1 MNDKLFNQYIKALKN
16 NDIPLINRFS
26 ELFLSNIEPNE
37 LIQRIKRFQFLDLL
51 SLEDNKLKCEIE
63 KILVH
68 NNICNIINSYSVFQ
82 KGTRFYRVRLLDNQ
96 TIPNENLKDI
106 SDFWNPPVEY
116 VRKYGRLNKP
126 HESLLYT
133 TFNPHTAIYEA
144 HISTNELFVIFIYET
159 KKDVKVPWIG
169 SPTNYEHH
177 NITNPKAICNHEILK
192 NFLID
197 EFTRKVPQGQEQLYR
212 ITEHI
217 AKEYFVAPESVGWRY
232 PSIKDNGADNI
243 CFSSNNLN
251 QNLDLVGGIVGTLCE
266 NEIFELEYVIK
277 GGEVGNGIIY
287 KDEEGLALFGL
298 MFPEFNHV

>member
-116 VRKYGRLNKP
+116 VTMKY
-126 HESLLYT
+126 
-133 TFNPHTAIYEA
+133 
-144 HISTNELFVIFIYET
+144 
-159 KKDVKVPWIG
+159 
-169 SPTNYEHH
+169 
-177 NITNPKAICNHEILK
+177 
-192 NFLID
+192 
-197 EFTRKVPQGQEQLYR
+197 
-212 ITEHI
+212 
-217 AKEYFVAPESVGWRY
+217 
-232 PSIKDNGADNI
+232 
-243 CFSSNNLN
+243 
-251 QNLDLVGGIVGTLCE
+251 
-266 NEIFELEYVIK
+266 
-277 GGEVGNGIIY
+277 
-287 KDEEGLALFGL
+287 
-298 MFPEFNHV
+298 